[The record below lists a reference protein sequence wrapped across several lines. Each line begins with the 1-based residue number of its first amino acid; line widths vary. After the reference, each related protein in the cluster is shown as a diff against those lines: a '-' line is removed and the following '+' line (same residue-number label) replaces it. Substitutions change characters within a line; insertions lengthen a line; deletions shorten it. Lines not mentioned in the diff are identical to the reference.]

1 MPEHDQE
8 PPRLPLA
15 EAAARLGKSVDAV
28 RAMIRRG
35 KLLTQRGN
43 DGRLLVSVPP
53 SLAQAD
59 DQARLGVSLGNG
71 EAGDRSGLG
80 ASLGESKAT
89 TRLLAERDEALAE
102 ADHWREQ
109 AHRAELAQARAEAE
123 LGAKDA
129 LVAELKALLAEAR
142 RPWWRRWLG

>member
-8 PPRLPLA
+8 PPRLPLV

-43 DGRLLVSVPP
+43 DGRVLVSVPP

-59 DQARLGVSLGNG
+59 DQARLGVSLGSG
-71 EAGDRSGLG
+71 EADDRSGLG
-80 ASLGESKAT
+80 YPSGRG
-89 TRLLAERDEALAE
+89 RLA
-102 ADHWREQ
+102 W
-109 AHRAELAQARAEAE
+109 AR
-123 LGAKDA
+123 
-129 LVAELKALLAEAR
+129 
-142 RPWWRRWLG
+142 

>member
-1 MPEHDQE
+1 MPEHDDE

-35 KLLTQRGN
+35 KLTTVRGN
-43 DGRLLVSVPP
+43 DGRMLVSVPP
-53 SLAQAD
+53 SLAQAA
-59 DQARLGVSLGNG
+59 DQPRLGGD

-80 ASLGESKAT
+80 ERLGSDEVA
-89 TRLLAERDEALAE
+89 TRLLIERDEALAE
-102 ADHWREQ
+102 ADHWRDQ

-123 LGAKDA
+123 HAAKA
-129 LVAELKALLAEAR
+129 ELVAELRAMLAEAR
-142 RPWWRRWLG
+142 RPWWRRWLGS